1 MVWKITLYV
10 YRMSKSVVVDY
21 VIETNDEKI
30 EGQVEFNV
38 DKNSIRLA
46 RRDDENVL
54 KKIKRFGINLKEI
67 ARAYI

>member
-1 MVWKITLYV
+1 MWKITLYV
-10 YRMSKSVVVDY
+10 YRMGKSVVVDY
-21 VIETNDEKI
+21 VIETNDEKV

-46 RRDDENVL
+46 RRDDESVL

-67 ARAYI
+67 ARAYV

>member
-1 MVWKITLYV
+1 MWKITLYV
-10 YRMSKSVVVDY
+10 YRMGKSVVVDY
-21 VIETNDEKI
+21 IIETNDEKV

-46 RRDDENVL
+46 RRDDESVL

-67 ARAYI
+67 ARAYV

>member
-1 MVWKITLYV
+1 MWKITLYV
-10 YRMSKSVVVDY
+10 YRMGKSVVVDY
-21 VIETNDEKI
+21 MIETNDEKI

-46 RRDDENVL
+46 RRDDESVL

-67 ARAYI
+67 ARAYV